1 MSPLFDWIKFPIK
14 CTIMWFWF
22 WYRLIYSWQNLLI
35 FIQILT
41 LLIKMEV
48 TWQVHKQNE
57 EMQAKLLPFLP
68 QDVNY
73 KIKTFQLF
81 HDSKIPLERQFY
93 AEFEVNICHKEKFYE
108 HFHDFCMITSTSWN
122 KRRGKDMD
130 NPTAPRRIFRGERK
144 CHHNV
149 RKVISKVTGFSPLGI
164 VWEAFWVL

>member
-1 MSPLFDWIKFPIK
+1 
-14 CTIMWFWF
+14 
-22 WYRLIYSWQNLLI
+22 
-35 FIQILT
+35 
-41 LLIKMEV
+41 MEV
-48 TWQVHKQNE
+48 QWQVHKQNE

-81 HDSKIPLERQFY
+81 HDSNIPLERQFY
-93 AEFEVNICHKEKFYE
+93 AEFEVNICQKEKFYE
-108 HFHDFCMITSTSWN
+108 HFHDFCTITSTSWN

-149 RKVISKVTGFSPLGI
+149 RKEVSKVTGEMKKDEPERFVVDDEEVTLRPPPKKKAREQKRGHDLMASVAQNKPGSKKH
-164 VWEAFWVL
+164 

>member
-1 MSPLFDWIKFPIK
+1 
-14 CTIMWFWF
+14 
-22 WYRLIYSWQNLLI
+22 
-35 FIQILT
+35 
-41 LLIKMEV
+41 MEV

-130 NPTAPRRIFRGERK
+130 NPTAPRRIFRGE
-144 CHHNV
+144 NV
-149 RKVISKVTGFSPLGI
+149 LRPYTSTSTRMNTQKKTAKLFHV
-164 VWEAFWVL
+164 